1 VTTPKTSGSLVNVS
15 VTPRFELFYALFA
28 LTTPQNI
35 YGAWKRAAGGQLGKD
50 FNSLAERVAP
60 SPFVW
65 PLLADALR
73 NERLQ
78 PEPSEIADHFRSMD
92 DAEFQRDV
100 LGGLFKSRGTAA
112 ALIEGSVT
120 LRQAVRSETTGARML
135 EVVGLRPFR
144 VSSGIGASVQRIIAH
159 PEAYRRDI
167 ADAIDIFAERIF
179 AELWEAL
186 EPAFERRAARMLD
199 AIEDRSLNSFLRG
212 AELPI
217 TIDDRSRLV
226 SGVNGLLRIPF
237 AKLKTIEIFP
247 SAFNSAH
254 FWAAYERS
262 DGRTTLYFPVLHPEQ
277 IPIPGVVIDRQRAT
291 TRVRS
296 TGRKKT
302 DNARKETSEIPAE
315 KAELAFRALGDKTRF
330 AMAVM
335 LARSPQTSVE
345 LARAFSVSKPTIS
358 HHVQFFRAAGLL
370 KEEPAAEGVVLR
382 IDRAILESLSA
393 AAAKTMFDGTGE
405 ATIQRTR
412 TR

>member
-1 VTTPKTSGSLVNVS
+1 MTSPKTSGSLFNVS
-15 VTPRFELFYALFA
+15 VTPRFELFYTLFA
-28 LTTPQNI
+28 LATPQNI
-35 YGAWKRAAGGQLGKD
+35 YGAWKRAAAGQLGKD
-50 FNSLAERVAP
+50 FTSLAERVAP

-78 PEPSEIADHFRSMD
+78 LEASEIADHFRSMD

-100 LGGLFKSRGTAA
+100 LGGLFKNRDTAA
-112 ALIEGSVT
+112 ALIDGNVT
-120 LRQAVRSETTGARML
+120 LRQAVLRETTGARML

-144 VSSGIGASVQRIIAH
+144 ASSGIGISVQRIIAE
-159 PEAYRRDI
+159 PATYRRDI

-254 FWAAYERS
+254 FWAAYERT

-277 IPIPGVVIDRQRAT
+277 IPIPGTVVNRRRAANK
-291 TRVRS
+291 VRS
-296 TGRKKT
+296 TREEKT
-302 DNARKETSEIPAE
+302 GKARDESSEIPAE

-345 LARAFSVSKPTIS
+345 LARAFGVSKPTIS
-358 HHVQFFRAAGLL
+358 HHVQFFRVAGLL
-370 KEEPAAEGVVLR
+370 NEEPAAEGVVLS

-393 AAAKTMFDGTGE
+393 TAARTMFDGTGE

-412 TR
+412 TK